1 MKIKRKLRFEEYTD
15 LQEYTGFIFISN
27 KLLSNDNPYKEI
39 KLNITKFFTK
49 NYSNNFFLED
59 KYINK
64 NIENHICKKYEI
76 EKTNILCVDK
86 VYQKPKKNI
95 YLVYLNFCTNFKYIH
110 NILNMYSFDK
120 LKKYNDLYYYIFS
133 KTKKNTSYNKFKLL
147 YDSNNYVSVDLKNIY
162 YYLCGNE
169 YANNDLKEFID
180 I

>member
-1 MKIKRKLRFEEYTD
+1 
-15 LQEYTGFIFISN
+15 
-27 KLLSNDNPYKEI
+27 
-39 KLNITKFFTK
+39 
-49 NYSNNFFLED
+49 
-59 KYINK
+59 
-64 NIENHICKKYEI
+64 
-76 EKTNILCVDK
+76 
-86 VYQKPKKNI
+86 
-95 YLVYLNFCTNFKYIH
+95 
-110 NILNMYSFDK
+110 MYSFDK